1 MTIQFLGAL
10 PLMASQPI
18 ATQPIPPATDA
29 ADAINGGED
38 SPQKPA
44 RPRMSTRNR
53 VLFFLTAW
61 LLVLMP
67 FLFWWSTWF
76 GRPLKP
82 KEMSEYLND
91 NVHPR
96 HIQHAIVQL
105 GQRMSQHDAS
115 AAQWYG
121 DLVRLAANPREEV
134 RSTDA
139 WVMGQDTAGPGF
151 HEALVKMLGDSSVV
165 VRGNAALSLVRFG
178 DNSGR
183 AQIVSLLQPVVIT
196 TPSAGRVIDAA
207 TVGTMIHQGGLVAKV
222 QGDDS
227 QIHELRSP
235 VTGRVRLATGT
246 GAAKTAGAS
255 VATVDPGEEQVWEAL
270 RALYLV
276 GQVDDVPAIR
286 SYERELPEVSD
297 RVRVQAADTERAIN
311 SRASK

>member
-1 MTIQFLGAL
+1 M
-10 PLMASQPI
+10 
-18 ATQPIPPATDA
+18 ATQPISTTTADPAEA
-29 ADAINGGED
+29 SSAGEN
-38 SPQKPA
+38 SSQKSA

-53 VLFFLTAW
+53 LLFFLTAW

-82 KEMSEYLND
+82 KEMNEYLND
-91 NVHPR
+91 NAHPR

-121 DLVRLAANPREEV
+121 DLVRLATNPREEV

-139 WVMGQDTAGPGF
+139 WVMGQDTSGAGF
-151 HEALVKMLGDSSVV
+151 HEALLKMLGDASTV

-178 DNSGR
+178 DSSGR
-183 AQIVSLLQPVVIT
+183 TQIVSLLQPVVIT
-196 TPSAGRVIDAA
+196 TAPSGRVIDAA
-207 TVGTMIHQGGLVAKV
+207 TAGTMIHQGGLIAKV

-235 VTGRVRLATGT
+235 ITGRVRLATGT
-246 GAAKTAGAS
+246 GANLAGGAS
-255 VATVDPGEEQVWEAL
+255 VATVDPAEEQVWEAL
-270 RALYLV
+270 RALYLI
-276 GQVDDVPAIR
+276 GQVDDLPAIR
-286 SYERELPEVSD
+286 PYERELPEISD
-297 RVRVQAADTERAIN
+297 RVRVQAADTERAIQE
-311 SRASK
+311 RAKK

>member
-1 MTIQFLGAL
+1 M
-10 PLMASQPI
+10 
-18 ATQPIPPATDA
+18 ATQPISTTI
-29 ADAINGGED
+29 ADATVGENP
-38 SPQKPA
+38 SQKNP

-53 VLFFLTAW
+53 LLFFLTAW

-82 KEMSEYLND
+82 KEMNEYLND
-91 NVHPR
+91 NAHPR

-115 AAQWYG
+115 ATQWYG
-121 DLVRLAANPREEV
+121 DLVRLATNPREEV

-139 WVMGQDTAGPGF
+139 WVMGQDTSGAGF
-151 HEALVKMLGDSSVV
+151 HEALLKMLGDSSTV

-178 DNSGR
+178 DSSGR

-196 TPSAGRVIDAA
+196 APSGRVIDAA
-207 TVGTMIHQGGLVAKV
+207 TAGTMIHQGGLIAKV

-235 VTGRVRLATGT
+235 ITGRVRLATGT
-246 GAAKTAGAS
+246 GANLAAGAS

-270 RALYLV
+270 RALYLI
-276 GQVDDVPAIR
+276 GQVDDLPAIR
-286 SYERELPEVSD
+286 PYERELPEVSD
-297 RVRVQAADTERAIN
+297 RVRVQAADTERAIQE
-311 SRASK
+311 RAKK

>member
-1 MTIQFLGAL
+1 MPADNSS
-10 PLMASQPI
+10 ASS
-18 ATQPIPPATDA
+18 
-29 ADAINGGED
+29 E
-38 SPQKPA
+38 SVPQKPA

-53 VLFFLTAW
+53 LLFFFTAW

-76 GRPLKP
+76 GRALTA
-82 KEMSEYLND
+82 KEMNEYLND
-91 NVHPR
+91 NAHPR

-121 DLVRLAANPREEV
+121 DLVRLASNSHEEV

-151 HEALVKMLGDSSVV
+151 HDALLKMLVDSSVV

-178 DNSGR
+178 DASGR

-196 TPSAGRVIDAA
+196 ATSAGRVIDAA
-207 TVGTMIHQGGLVAKV
+207 AIGTSVHQDGLVAKV
-222 QGDDS
+222 QGADS

-235 VTGRVRLATGT
+235 VAGRVRVVAGT
-246 GAAKTAGAS
+246 GANVTAGAS
-255 VATVDPGEEQVWEAL
+255 VATVDPARGAGL
-270 RALYLV
+270 GGAA
-276 GQVDDVPAIR
+276 G
-286 SYERELPEVSD
+286 SVSD
-297 RVRVQAADTERAIN
+297 RAAG
-311 SRASK
+311 

>member
-1 MTIQFLGAL
+1 M
-10 PLMASQPI
+10 
-18 ATQPIPPATDA
+18 ATQPLSTAS
-29 ADAINGGED
+29 ADSVDTSNVGEGP
-38 SPQKPA
+38 SQKHA

-53 VLFFLTAW
+53 LLFFLTAW

-91 NVHPR
+91 TAHPR

-121 DLVRLAANPREEV
+121 DLVRLATNPREEV

-139 WVMGQDTAGPGF
+139 WVMGQDTSGPGF
-151 HEALVKMLGDSSVV
+151 HEALLKMLGDSSMV

-178 DNSGR
+178 DSSGR
-183 AQIVSLLQPVVIT
+183 AQIVFLLQPVVIAT
-196 TPSAGRVIDAA
+196 ASAGRVIDAA
-207 TVGTMIHQGGLVAKV
+207 RVGTMIHQGGLIAKL
-222 QGDDS
+222 QSQDS

-235 VTGRVRLATGT
+235 VTGRVQLATG
-246 GAAKTAGAS
+246 AGATKGAGDA

-270 RALYLV
+270 RALYLI
-276 GQVDDVPAIR
+276 GQVDDLPAIR
-286 SYERELPEVSD
+286 PYERELPEVSD
-297 RVRVQAADTERAIN
+297 RVRVQAADTERAI
-311 SRASK
+311 SGRANK